1 MAMAEEE
8 RELNINQAEK
18 VSKKVLVNEISGKI

>member
-1 MAMAEEE
+1 MAMAEGE